1 LVRGRGPPCST
12 AQHNTTQHHPPHH
25 TASPTLRGNLP
36 NAPGLVSP
44 HTDPPALPSLPAPSP
59 FQSSRVVCVAAG
71 DWHNAAITADG
82 ALFVWGRGD
91 CGQLG
96 HGDDR
101 SRWAPK
107 LLERFQVI
115 HPDRTLRRN
124 RKPVLKALILPAEEG
139 AGGRAAAPRQGAAQG
154 GKTDV

>member
-1 LVRGRGPPCST
+1 MC
-12 AQHNTTQHHPPHH
+12 
-25 TASPTLRGNLP
+25 
-36 NAPGLVSP
+36 
-44 HTDPPALPSLPAPSP
+44 
-59 FQSSRVVCVAAG
+59 VCAG

-82 ALFVWGRGD
+82 RLFTWGRGD

-107 LLERFQVI
+107 QLEAFKVV

-124 RKPVLKALILPAEEG
+124 RKPPLKTLLLPASDG
-139 AGGRAAAPRQGAAQG
+139 SKAKVKVARKARAGSQ
-154 GKTDV
+154 